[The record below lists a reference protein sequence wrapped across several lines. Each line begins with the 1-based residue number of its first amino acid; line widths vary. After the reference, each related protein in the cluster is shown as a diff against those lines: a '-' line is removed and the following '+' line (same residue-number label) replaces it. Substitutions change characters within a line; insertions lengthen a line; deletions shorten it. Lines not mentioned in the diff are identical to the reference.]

1 MNTFQIVAMT
11 IVKVLCVLVI
21 YKQTWSVNAQKS
33 DTNWQAVYNSFYRD
47 PYEVDQ
53 LMSPDISQYNRPQL
67 AKRKIDRFRFF
78 HRGIGKRSTEL
89 FLDDTKQT
97 NDEIDDSNMIYKIQ
111 KMLTEGNDFGKGISS
126 NQQYI
131 LARQPDFLF
140 KKIQQLRNL
149 QIKRAPEFFSE
160 NLYPLQSGKQK
171 LEATLDQTLNSDEDD
186 FDNNNLNFDNSVDN
200 VASNTEELSNEV
212 PHKNMATKSPF
223 DISFAS
229 PDLDIDFEK
238 QDKNNLEHIEQNV
251 INKGQKSKRWW
262 AANMFSKFRSP
273 KSWNRRVTN
282 AIHADP
288 AIYFIGLGR

>member
-1 MNTFQIVAMT
+1 
-11 IVKVLCVLVI
+11 
-21 YKQTWSVNAQKS
+21 
-33 DTNWQAVYNSFYRD
+33 
-47 PYEVDQ
+47 
-53 LMSPDISQYNRPQL
+53 MSPDVSQYNRPQL

-97 NDEIDDSNMIYKIQ
+97 NNERDDSNMIDKIQ
-111 KMLTEGNDFGKGISS
+111 EMLTEGNDFGKGIPSH
-126 NQQYI
+126 QQYI

-186 FDNNNLNFDNSVDN
+186 FDNNNLNFEQSIDNEV
-200 VASNTEELSNEV
+200 SNTEELSNEE
-212 PHKNMATKSPF
+212 HHENTATKSPF

-238 QDKNNLEHIEQNV
+238 QDKNSMEHTEENV
-251 INKGQKSKRWW
+251 SNNGQKSKRWW
-262 AANMFSKFRSP
+262 AANMFSKFRSA

-282 AIHADP
+282 ARHADP